1 MSNVIDLTEHKETK
15 DELLDRTA
23 ISLIA
28 EYTTTL
34 EWDLEE
40 LNIDANEIDDYYIKY
55 GTLHITYKDGS
66 TVEHE
71 SNDCGGSTDYKWAD
85 KETFYNEDFDEVELD
100 I

>member
-1 MSNVIDLTEHKETK
+1 MSNVIDLKEHKETK

-23 ISLIA
+23 ITLVA

-40 LNIDANEIDDYYIKY
+40 LNIDTNEIADYYIKY
-55 GTLHITYKDGS
+55 GTLYLTYKDGS
-66 TVEHE
+66 TVEYE
-71 SNDCGGSTDYKWAD
+71 NNCEGGTDYKWAD
-85 KETFYNEDFDEVELD
+85 KEIFYNDQFGEVILD

>member
-23 ISLIA
+23 ITLIA
-28 EYTTTL
+28 EYKTSL
-34 EWDLEE
+34 EWDLED

-55 GTLHITYKDGS
+55 GTLHITYKDGRIK
-66 TVEHE
+66 EYE
-71 SNDCGGSTDYKWAD
+71 SNFGMGDTDYKWAE
-85 KETFYNEDFDEVELD
+85 KETFYNDQFDEVDLD

>member
-1 MSNVIDLTEHKETK
+1 MSNVIDLTEHKETIK
-15 DELLDRTA
+15 DKP
-23 ISLIA
+23 IQLIA

-34 EWDLEE
+34 EWDLED
-40 LNIDANEIDDYYIKY
+40 LNIDANKIADYYIKY
-55 GTLHITYKDGS
+55 GILHLTYKDGS

-71 SNDCGGSTDYKWAD
+71 SNNGDTDYKWAD

>member
-23 ISLIA
+23 ITLIA

-34 EWDLEE
+34 EWDLED

-55 GTLHITYKDGS
+55 GTLHITYKDGRIK
-66 TVEHE
+66 EYE
-71 SNDCGGSTDYKWAD
+71 SNFDMGDIDYKWAN
-85 KETFYNEDFDEVELD
+85 KETFYNDQFDEVDLD